1 MKLSDQLKEEA
12 KSISVLYVE
21 DEDPT
26 RCQIAQIL
34 NLFFK
39 EVVTAS
45 NGLEALNLYKESPT
59 DLIMTD
65 LTMPQ
70 MTGLEMI
77 KEVKKIESK
86 QHIVV
91 LTAHNS
97 SENIMETMDLQID
110 GFLLKPMKMDRM
122 LTLLYKVTHTINLE
136 KSETVCTH

>member
-12 KSISVLYVE
+12 KDISVLYVE
-21 DEDPT
+21 DEEPT
-26 RCQIAQIL
+26 RCQITQIL
-34 NLFFK
+34 SLFFK
-39 EVVTAS
+39 EVVVAS
-45 NGLEALNLYKESPT
+45 NGLEALNLYKKSPT

-77 KEVKKIESK
+77 KEVKKIEPK

-122 LTLLYKVTHTINLE
+122 LTLLHKVTHTINLE

>member
-34 NLFFK
+34 SLFFK

>member
-1 MKLSDQLKEEA
+1 MKLSDELKEEA
-12 KSISVLYVE
+12 KKLSVLYVE

-34 NLFFK
+34 GLFFK

-77 KEVKKIESK
+77 KEIKEIEPK
-86 QHIVV
+86 QHIIV

-122 LTLLYKVTHTINLE
+122 LTLLHKVTHTINLE
-136 KSETVCTH
+136 KSETVCIH